1 MSDPHILERGHAP
14 TPFTAVEIRD
24 ACPRGRT
31 IRLLVEPAGEEAHL
45 RVTRY
50 LDVAP
55 DGATQR
61 SDRHTIDGEL
71 LEEGPVVETS
81 WIALQAHASFPED
94 VVVVSPATH
103 TTDMGTFEC
112 LLYTVDDGRSVARF
126 WFARDLPGMP
136 IVMETEVGG
145 TVVFRMTMLGQ
156 TVEAPS

>member
-1 MSDPHILERGHAP
+1 M
-14 TPFTAVEIRD
+14 
-24 ACPRGRT
+24 
-31 IRLLVEPAGEEAHL
+31 
-45 RVTRY
+45 
-50 LDVAP
+50 
-55 DGATQR
+55 
-61 SDRHTIDGEL
+61 
-71 LEEGPVVETS
+71 
-81 WIALQAHASFPED
+81 
-94 VVVVSPATH
+94 VVSPATH